1 MLNFIFCVHNHQPVG
16 NFEDVIADA
25 ATRSYEPFLKE
36 LLNHPEVKLSYH
48 VTGFLLDYLVENNPS
63 YIAMLKTMVER
74 GQIEMLGG
82 GYYEP
87 ILSVI
92 PEADRFAQIEK
103 MSLRLEELFGHRPRG
118 MWLAERVWD
127 PTLPTTINK
136 AGIEYVVVDDYH
148 FIKSGLSTEDLYGY
162 YTTEDLGKAVKVFAG
177 SERLRY
183 LIPFEEVGR
192 LDEYLRSADLS
203 GDSRYADKERA
214 ITFADDGE
222 KFGVWPGTDK
232 WVFEEGWLRSFLEKI
247 TDLKGV
253 VKSVTFSE
261 HMDSAKS
268 LGRVYLPAT
277 SYMEMGEWSLPAEAS
292 NEYAALRESIKH
304 CPGGEGALRFFQGG
318 TWRNFFSKY
327 PESDWMH
334 KRMLEV
340 SRRVGNAEDTSSTGD
355 ILRAK
360 DYLYKAES
368 NDAYWHGV
376 FGGLYLP
383 HLRCA
388 VYENLIKAD
397 ALVADKEDTLEL
409 RDVNADGNDE
419 VVINTKDI
427 SLYISPEDGGT
438 IRELDF
444 KAGGVNI
451 MNTLSRHREGYHK
464 KLEEACRVEAVR
476 GDNVTSI
483 HGNVTVKE
491 EGLDGYLIFD
501 DLRRASLRERFLDSN
516 AELTAEALRRSQL
529 EELGGFSSRCC
540 GVELIDGLG
549 VVLERRGDIEG
560 QNVSLEKRLSV
571 EGATVKVDYT
581 IEGEA
586 GNPLSTIFTIELNF
600 LLPGC
605 SGPLS
610 YVESGGERVGLSE
623 SKEFEASKNITL
635 VDGFAATEVSINTS
649 VPVKILTYPVETVS
663 LSEGGFER
671 IYQGTSIV
679 LAIPVEVS
687 SEALSELSV
696 EVAVKSR

>member
-1 MLNFIFCVHNHQPVG
+1 
-16 NFEDVIADA
+16 
-25 ATRSYEPFLKE
+25 
-36 LLNHPEVKLSYH
+36 
-48 VTGFLLDYLVENNPS
+48 
-63 YIAMLKTMVER
+63 
-74 GQIEMLGG
+74 
-82 GYYEP
+82 
-87 ILSVI
+87 
-92 PEADRFAQIEK
+92 
-103 MSLRLEELFGHRPRG
+103 
-118 MWLAERVWD
+118 
-127 PTLPTTINK
+127 
-136 AGIEYVVVDDYH
+136 
-148 FIKSGLSTEDLYGY
+148 
-162 YTTEDLGKAVKVFAG
+162 
-177 SERLRY
+177 
-183 LIPFEEVGR
+183 
-192 LDEYLRSADLS
+192 
-203 GDSRYADKERA
+203 
-214 ITFADDGE
+214 
-222 KFGVWPGTDK
+222 
-232 WVFEEGWLRSFLEKI
+232 
-247 TDLKGV
+247 
-253 VKSVTFSE
+253 
-261 HMDSAKS
+261 
-268 LGRVYLPAT
+268 
-277 SYMEMGEWSLPAEAS
+277 
-292 NEYAALRESIKH
+292 
-304 CPGGEGALRFFQGG
+304 
-318 TWRNFFSKY
+318 
-327 PESDWMH
+327 
-334 KRMLEV
+334 
-340 SRRVGNAEDTSSTGD
+340 
-355 ILRAK
+355 
-360 DYLYKAES
+360 
-368 NDAYWHGV
+368 
-376 FGGLYLP
+376 
-383 HLRCA
+383 RCA